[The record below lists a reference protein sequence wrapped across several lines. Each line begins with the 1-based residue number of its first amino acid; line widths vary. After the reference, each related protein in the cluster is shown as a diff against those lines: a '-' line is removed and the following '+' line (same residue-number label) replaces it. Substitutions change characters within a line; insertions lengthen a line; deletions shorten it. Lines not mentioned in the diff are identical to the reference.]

1 MNGIDA
7 IEQIFPEMIFL
18 HHLLY
23 ITVGGTN
30 QTYIRI
36 DLFIRTHP
44 HNLPA
49 LQGNQQFCL

>member
-36 DLFIRTHP
+36 NLFIRTHP

-49 LQGNQQFCL
+49 LQGNQQFRL